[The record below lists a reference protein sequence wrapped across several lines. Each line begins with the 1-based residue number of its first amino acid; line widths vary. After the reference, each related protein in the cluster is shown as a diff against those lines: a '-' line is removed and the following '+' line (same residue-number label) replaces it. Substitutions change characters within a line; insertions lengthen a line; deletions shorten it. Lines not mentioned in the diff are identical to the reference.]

1 MAENDV
7 LKKIYAVKAQHLEE
21 EMAREPYTAIRERAK
36 ASVAGRRRFVDALR
50 AEAGHALI
58 TEIKRASPSAG
69 LIARDFDAVAVAR
82 RYERAGAHAI
92 SILTEADHFLGDIN
106 YVPQVRAAVSLPLL
120 RKDFIT
126 HPYQVAQSAA
136 YGADCILLIVGGLRD
151 EQIQSCLE
159 EAAAYALDVLIEVH
173 DVKNLN
179 RALEFE
185 GVNFIGVNNRNL
197 RTMITDL
204 AVGEHI
210 LPQIPKPVFPISESG
225 VSNADDMERL
235 RKAGAK
241 GFLIGEA
248 LMRADDPEAVIAS
261 LKRVYAH

>member
-7 LKKIYAVKAQHLEE
+7 LKKIYAAKALHLEE
-21 EMAREPYTAIRERAK
+21 EMAREPYAAIRERAK
-36 ASVAGRRRFVDALR
+36 ASVAGRRPFL
-50 AEAGHALI
+50 ETLKGQSGYALI

-69 LIARDFDAVAVAR
+69 LIARDFDAVR
-82 RYERAGAHAI
+82 IGRMYESAGADAI
-92 SILTEADHFLGDIN
+92 SILTESDHFLGDIS
-106 YVPQVRAAVSLPLL
+106 YVTEVRAATKLPLL

-159 EAAAYALDVLIEVH
+159 EARQYRLDVLVEVH
-173 DVKNLN
+173 DTKHLH

-185 GVNFIGVNNRNL
+185 VDFIGVNNRNL

-210 LPQIPKPVFPISESG
+210 LPQVPSRIFAISESG
-225 VSNADDMERL
+225 VSNVEEMDRL

-248 LMRADDPEAVIAS
+248 LMKSESPGDLIAS
-261 LKRVYAH
+261 FKRVYAH

>member
-7 LKKIYAVKAQHLEE
+7 LKKIYAAKAQHLEE
-21 EMAREPYTAIRERAK
+21 EMAREPYGAIRERAL
-36 ASVAGRRRFVDALR
+36 ASVPARRRFLEALKEER
-50 AEAGHALI
+50 GNALI
-58 TEIKRASPSAG
+58 AEIKRASPSAG
-69 LIARDFDAVAVAR
+69 LIARDFDAPSIAE
-82 RYERAGAHAI
+82 RYERAGADAI
-92 SILTEADHFLGDIN
+92 SILTESDHFLGDIN
-106 YVPQVRAAVSLPLL
+106 YLTSVRAHSKLPLL

-151 EQIQSCLE
+151 EQIGTCLE
-159 EAAAYALDVLIEVH
+159 EARHYELDVLVEVH
-173 DVKNLN
+173 DVKNLH
-179 RALEFE
+179 RALEFD
-185 GVNFIGVNNRNL
+185 VNFIGVNNRNL
-197 RTMITDL
+197 RTMTTDL

-210 LPQIPKPVFPISESG
+210 LPQVPKNVFAISESG
-225 VSNADDMERL
+225 VANYNDMERL

-248 LMRADDPEAVIAS
+248 LMRAEDPEELIAS

>member
-7 LKKIYAVKAQHLEE
+7 LKKIYAAKAQHLEE
-21 EMAREPYTAIRERAK
+21 EMAREPYGLIRERAL
-36 ASVAGRRRFVDALR
+36 ASVAGRRRFVDALK
-50 AEAGHALI
+50 AERGSALI
-58 TEIKRASPSAG
+58 AEIKRASPSAG
-69 LIARDFDAVAVAR
+69 LIARDFDAVAIGE
-82 RYERAGAHAI
+82 RYERAGADAI
-92 SILTEADHFLGDIN
+92 SILTESDHFLGDIN
-106 YVPQVRAAVSLPLL
+106 YVPKVRASTKVPLL

-151 EQIQSCLE
+151 EQIGTCLS
-159 EAAAYALDVLIEVH
+159 EARQYELDVLVEVH

-179 RALEFE
+179 RALEFD
-185 GVNFIGVNNRNL
+185 VNLVGVNNRNL

-210 LPQIPKPVFPISESG
+210 LPQVPKNVFAISESG
-225 VSNADDMERL
+225 VTSQQDMERL

-248 LMRADDPEAVIAS
+248 LMRADDPEELIAS
-261 LKRVYAH
+261 FKRVYAH

>member
-7 LKKIYAVKAQHLEE
+7 LKKIYAAKAQHLEE
-21 EMAREPYTAIRERAK
+21 EMAREPYALVRERAL
-36 ASVAGRRRFVDALR
+36 ASVPTRRRFLDALKEER
-50 AEAGHALI
+50 GSALI
-58 TEIKRASPSAG
+58 AEIKRASPSAG
-69 LIARDFDAVAVAR
+69 LIARDFDAVAIAE
-82 RYERAGAHAI
+82 RYERAGADAV
-92 SILTEADHFLGDIN
+92 SILTESDHFLGDIN
-106 YVPQVRAAVSLPLL
+106 YLPKVRAKSKLPLL

-151 EQIQSCLE
+151 EQIGTCLD
-159 EAAAYALDVLIEVH
+159 EARQYELDVLVEVH

-179 RALEFE
+179 RALEFD
-185 GVNFIGVNNRNL
+185 VNFVGVNNRNL

-210 LPQIPKPVFPISESG
+210 LPQVPKSVFAISESG
-225 VSNADDMERL
+225 VTSPSDMDRL

-248 LMRADDPEAVIAS
+248 LMRADDPEELIAS